1 MRVIEPKLAN
11 TSSTIVSENGKL
23 RMKKMGVMRFVY
35 VIIDY
40 SVAMLDQ
47 SLFPNLITV
56 SMGRVKNFVQ
66 NFFQFNPIAQIG
78 LILCND
84 RKPNRDSRVLNDALD
99 SLDYAACTGDFSLQ
113 TSLNLAL
120 QDLQGQPSYAS
131 REIICVMVIGLTA
144 EMYACKKLCDSTGG
158 RYDVV
163 MNDNHF
169 REIFDEHM
177 KPVIMP
183 GDTGSDLI
191 PVCFPT
197 REAVFAPPAHKD
209 DFSQLDQTFVC
220 QQCGANFC
228 STPAECTVCGILL
241 ITAPQL
247 ARAFQHLVELDKFEE
262 STNFESSCYACQ
274 VSINE
279 KAFLCGKCG
288 ATFCSDCN
296 DLTHKLLQYAQLVVG
311 PAGSG
316 KSTYCHTIQ
325 EHCRSIQRQVFV
337 INLDPAADSFKY
349 QCDVDVRDLISVQD
363 VQEDEEL
370 ILEQINEAEDDYFLI
385 DCPGQI
391 ELYSHL
397 PVMRQFVNK
406 LQSWGFNVCTVFL
419 LDSQFLLDSDKFI
432 AGALTTLS
440 TMVSLETPAVN
451 VISKMDMV
459 NDKDREFLDLVV
471 EGNAQMILDH
481 QEPTPWSQKN
491 RKLTE
496 IIANILDEYSL
507 VHFKPLNPDDEDQV
521 TELLL
526 TIDNTIQYGEDLDVQ
541 DRIPDDV
548 DPDEPD
554 LGYDDS

>member
-84 RKPNRDSRVLNDALD
+84 RKPNRLVSFTSDSRVLNDALD

-131 REIICVMVIGLTA
+131 REIICVMGSLASIDPGNIF
-144 EMYACKKLCDSTGG
+144 STIQK
-158 RYDVV
+158 
-163 MNDNHF
+163 
-169 REIFDEHM
+169 EFDF
-177 KPVIMP
+177 
-183 GDTGSDLI
+183 S
-191 PVCFPT
+191 
-197 REAVFAPPAHKD
+197 HKD

-296 DLTHKLLQYAQLVVG
+296 DLTHKLLQLVVG

-370 ILEQINEAEDDYFLI
+370 ILGPNGALVFCMEFFLYFLCLEQINEAEDDYFLI

>member
-1 MRVIEPKLAN
+1 
-11 TSSTIVSENGKL
+11 
-23 RMKKMGVMRFVY
+23 MK
-35 VIIDY
+35 
-40 SVAMLDQ
+40 
-47 SLFPNLITV
+47 
-56 SMGRVKNFVQ
+56 
-66 NFFQFNPIAQIG
+66 
-78 LILCND
+78 
-84 RKPNRDSRVLNDALD
+84 
-99 SLDYAACTGDFSLQ
+99 
-113 TSLNLAL
+113 
-120 QDLQGQPSYAS
+120 
-131 REIICVMVIGLTA
+131 
-144 EMYACKKLCDSTGG
+144 
-158 RYDVV
+158 
-163 MNDNHF
+163 
-169 REIFDEHM
+169 
-177 KPVIMP
+177 
-183 GDTGSDLI
+183 
-191 PVCFPT
+191 
-197 REAVFAPPAHKD
+197 
-209 DFSQLDQTFVC
+209 
-220 QQCGANFC
+220 
-228 STPAECTVCGILL
+228 
-241 ITAPQL
+241 
-247 ARAFQHLVELDKFEE
+247 
-262 STNFESSCYACQ
+262 
-274 VSINE
+274 
-279 KAFLCGKCG
+279 
-288 ATFCSDCN
+288 
-296 DLTHKLLQYAQLVVG
+296 YAQLVVG

-325 EHCRSIQRQVFV
+325 EHCRNIQRQVFV

-370 ILEQINEAEDDYFLI
+370 ILGPNGALVFCMEYLMKELEWLHGKQINEAEDDYFLI

-397 PVMRQFVNK
+397 TVMREFVDK

-526 TIDNTIQYGEDLDVQ
+526 TIDNTIQYGEDLDVH

-548 DPDEPD
+548 DSDEPD